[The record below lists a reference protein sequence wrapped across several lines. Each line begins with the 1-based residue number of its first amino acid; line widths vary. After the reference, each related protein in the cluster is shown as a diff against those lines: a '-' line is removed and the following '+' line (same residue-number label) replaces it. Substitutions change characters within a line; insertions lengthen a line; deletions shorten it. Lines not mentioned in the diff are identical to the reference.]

1 MLRAIVPALTWF
13 GAFVFVLGVEML
25 ESSGS
30 PPCVGD
36 LLNFLSAVFFGLHML
51 RIEHISRSTNKRT
64 SYPLLDMRYALLLF
78 CQLYGIFLEAGL
90 MEVGSSTHHLGLR
103 QCFGIGCSHFHG
115 YLHFI
120 QAYSRLGCSYG
131 WSTYKFYIAIV
142 HDVSATE
149 TTITYGLEPVWGA
162 SFTWFLLGERWS
174 DTGWIGASLVL

>member
-131 WSTYKFYIAIV
+131 W
-142 HDVSATE
+142 
-149 TTITYGLEPVWGA
+149 
-162 SFTWFLLGERWS
+162 RWS